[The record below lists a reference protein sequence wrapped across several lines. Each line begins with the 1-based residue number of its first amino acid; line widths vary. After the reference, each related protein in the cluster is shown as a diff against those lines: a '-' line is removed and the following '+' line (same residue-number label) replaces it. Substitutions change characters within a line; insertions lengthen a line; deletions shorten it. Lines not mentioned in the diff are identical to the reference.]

1 MTNFISIFPLGIVVY
16 PGEQLNLHV
25 FEPRYKQLARE
36 CVAENKP
43 FGIPAVI
50 DRKIMEYGT
59 LVTIEKVQKLYD
71 NGEMDLITR
80 GTSVFR
86 TLEHIG
92 DIPHKLYAGAIV
104 NYPENHVNS
113 NTRLLN
119 EVLHGIR
126 ELHAI
131 LQVHKNFPKEDV
143 RLTAYDLAH
152 HAGLSLTE
160 EYELLHLFY
169 EVQRLEYLKR
179 HLHKVIPMMA
189 EMERLKERVKLNGHF
204 RNLSAG
210 DL

>member
-1 MTNFISIFPLGIVVY
+1 MTNFISIFPLGVVVY

-25 FEPRYKQLARE
+25 FEPRYKQLAGE
-36 CVAENKP
+36 CVAERKP

-50 DRKIMEYGT
+50 NKEVMEYGT
-59 LVTIEKVQKLYD
+59 LVEIEKVAKVYD
-71 NGEMDLITR
+71 NGEMDLVTR

-86 TLEHIG
+86 TLEHINA
-92 DIPHKLYAGAIV
+92 IPDKLYGGAIV
-104 NYPENHVNS
+104 NYPENNS
-113 NTRLLN
+113 SGNSRLLD
-119 EVLHGIR
+119 EVLHAVR

-131 LQVHKNFPKEDV
+131 LQIHKVFKKPDNQ
-143 RLTAYDLAH
+143 LAAYDLAH
-152 HAGLSLTE
+152 HAGLSLQE

-204 RNLSAG
+204 RNLSAEN
-210 DL
+210 L